1 MFLVELLWYMEKVK
15 INNWLTLGITFLIL
29 ALTHLLILV
38 KHLKHFQKF
47 ESMPCNWIFQ
57 QIVDKITVDN
67 LKMLKPILN
76 WVFLIVFVKLTVIC
90 YFFVFQKLCSRDIT
104 EEKTFTIND
113 FIEDGLWLLW
123 IALPVFVLFLYL
135 LIFGRPGS
143 KPKDVIIDVFV
154 TSYVHLALMVIFWE
168 TRDVKITNWL
178 TFWLTFLNWLLL
190 HLTMLVWLL
199 THDENS
205 KLW

>member
-1 MFLVELLWYMEKVK
+1 MEKVK
-15 INNWLTLGITFLIL
+15 IDNWLILGITFLIL

-47 ESMPCNWIFQ
+47 ESMPCNWILQ
-57 QIVDKITVDN
+57 RIVDKISVDE
-67 LKMLKPILN
+67 LKKFKPILI
-76 WVFLIVFVKLTVIC
+76 WVFLIVFVTLMVIC
-90 YFFVFQKLCSRDIT
+90 QFFFLQKLCNRDIT
-104 EEKTFTIND
+104 EEETFIIND
-113 FIEDGLWLLW
+113 FIEDGLWLVW
-123 IALPVFVLFLYL
+123 IVLPVFILFLYL
-135 LIFGRPGS
+135 SFFGHPGS
-143 KPKDVIIDVFV
+143 KPKDVIINVIWM
-154 TSYVHLALMVIFWE
+154 SHNHLVLMEILWD
-168 TRDVKITNWL
+168 THTHDVKITNWL